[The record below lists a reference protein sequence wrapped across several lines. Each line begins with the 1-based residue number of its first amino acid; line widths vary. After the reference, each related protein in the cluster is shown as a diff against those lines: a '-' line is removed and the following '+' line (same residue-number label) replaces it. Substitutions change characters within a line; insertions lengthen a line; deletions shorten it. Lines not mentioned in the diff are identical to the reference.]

1 MTKNF
6 AVIDAGSNAIR
17 LQVAAVEQPG
27 FYRIVE
33 QERRGVRLGHKVFET
48 GKLDKNSRAEA
59 LDTLRRFKAMAD
71 RSNCSAIRAVGTSA
85 MREASDALSFI
96 HEAGEIDV
104 PFEVLPEEEEARL
117 ISLGIVSGLKFDP
130 ATGLFIDIGGG
141 SVEIGVGNR
150 TQMQDLFSTPLGAVR
165 LTERYLKKDPPSEKE
180 IAGLQREAR
189 RRLAPIAKR
198 VAREKSSM
206 AFGSGGTITTL
217 ADADARFTGES
228 HKESLYVLRR
238 ARLKTLFDL
247 LCSQP
252 LERADAIIGDTKR
265 ADILVA
271 GAAVLLSL
279 MTSFQLEYLFV
290 SRRGLRDGLMV
301 DLLAQSFPKYKGA
314 WTEEQNRSESIEEIG
329 EKYNYDKNHCIQ
341 VSRLAQRLF
350 EDTRKLHKLPEKFS
364 TVLHAAAM
372 LHDIGLFIGYPKHH
386 KHSYYLIKSS
396 GTNALDAAELDI
408 VANIARYHRKAHP
421 TAKHLTFSQLSPFQQ
436 DVVRKLSAI
445 LRIADALDYDHQ
457 SRIRD
462 ISCKLR
468 RAKELTINLS
478 GKGDLSS
485 EIDYALEKAEL
496 MEDIYDVDVVIN

>member
-1 MTKNF
+1 MAKTF

-17 LQVAAVEQPG
+17 LQVASMDQPG

-33 QERRGVRLGHKVFET
+33 QERRDVRLGHKVFAT

-59 LDTLRRFKAMAD
+59 LESLRKFKAMAD
-71 RSNCSAIRAVGTSA
+71 RSKCSAIRAVGTSA

-96 HEAGEIDV
+96 QEADEIGV

-117 ISLGIVSGLKFDP
+117 ISLGIVSGLKFDLP
-130 ATGLFIDIGGG
+130 MGLFMDIGGG

-150 TQMQDLFSTPLGAVR
+150 TQMLDLFSIPLGAVR

-180 IAGLQREAR
+180 IALLQREAR

-198 VAREKSSM
+198 VARERSSM
-206 AFGSGGTITTL
+206 AFGSGGTMTAL

-238 ARLKTLFDL
+238 GRLKTLFDL

-252 LERADAIIGDTKR
+252 LDRADAIIGDSKR
-265 ADILVA
+265 SDILVA

-301 DLLAQSFPKYKGA
+301 DLLAQSYPRYTGP
-314 WTEEQNRSESIEEIG
+314 WTEEANRSESIEEIG
-329 EKYNYDKNHCIQ
+329 EKYNYDKAHCLH
-341 VSRLAQRLF
+341 VSHLAQRLF
-350 EDTRKLHKLPEKFS
+350 AATEKLHKLPEKFS
-364 TVLHAAAM
+364 KVLHAAAM

-396 GTNALDAAELDI
+396 AAGALDSAELDI
-408 VANIARYHRKAHP
+408 VANLARYHRKAHP
-421 TAKHLTFSQLSPFQQ
+421 TAKHPTFSQLSTFQQ

-445 LRIADALDYDHQ
+445 LRIADALDYNHQ
-457 SRIRD
+457 SRIKD
-462 ISCKLR
+462 LTCKLR
-468 RAKELTINLS
+468 RSKALTIHLS
-478 GKGDLSS
+478 GKGDLTQ

-496 MEDIYDVDVVIN
+496 MKDIYDVDVVIE